1 LIQENL
7 MSLKQHPVARRT
19 LIKAAAQTPIA
30 LSLASWGQWANAA
43 SEKAV
48 VVRFDGM
55 PAPVTIDEM
64 TTVHTA
70 AKVHT
75 YYDSGRKTSTP
86 LAYKKLYSTGEK
98 VQRTEGGTIVA
109 GGYFDV
115 KGQPILD
122 KKTGEQLYSDCPD
135 GQCLIEIKNPRVKG
149 VKGNP
154 VFLVT
159 QFEYLSAD
167 AAGEDMYGKLPSSIA
182 IATLDQDPKSGEM
195 SLVSYSNV
203 DTSAVHGLWITCAA
217 SLSPWNTHLSSE
229 EYEPD
234 AFKASTDKQFKAFCE
249 NTLGRNGNPY
259 HYGHVPEVTV
269 HADGTGSIKK
279 HYNMGR
285 ISREL
290 VQVMPDRRTVLMGDD
305 YTGGGIFMFIA
316 DREEDLSSG
325 TLYVSGG
332 EVKDGQMTMKW
343 VRLGHAT
350 SAEIEALAN
359 RVSATDIFE
368 VSETKPSTPGFVEVP
383 NGKGTH
389 WLKVQPGME
398 KAAAFLET
406 HRYAAMMGGVMEFTK
421 FEGVTVNVKD
431 KTAYLAISSIKSTM
445 SDDKGQWQ
453 IKKLSAGGVFE
464 AKMEGRQT
472 DASGAMIESTWVPTK
487 LKAMKALLGK
497 DLKPADAAGNTAD
510 LGLIANPDNLKF
522 SNQWRTLFIGEDS
535 GMHVNNIVWAYNLED
550 GSLTR
555 LLSVPAGAECTGLSV
570 VENCNGHAYVLSNFQ
585 HPGDRKFTAD
595 QTAVSARIK
604 QIWDNNRAG
613 AVGYI
618 SGMPVMG

>member
-1 LIQENL
+1 
-7 MSLKQHPVARRT
+7 MSLKDHTIARRT

-30 LSLASWGQWANAA
+30 LTLTSWGQWAHA
-43 SEKAV
+43 SAETAV
-48 VVRFDGM
+48 AVRFDGM
-55 PAPVTIDEM
+55 PAPVTVDEM

-75 YYDSGRKTSTP
+75 FYDSGKRTSNA
-86 LAYKKLYSTGEK
+86 LAYHKLYSTGDK
-98 VQRTEGGTIVA
+98 VKRTGGGSIVA
-109 GGYFDV
+109 GGYFNA
-115 KGQPILD
+115 KGEPILD
-122 KKTGEQLYSDCPD
+122 KKTGEQLFSDCPD
-135 GQCLIEIKNPRVKG
+135 GQCLIEVKKPRVKG

-159 QFEYLSAD
+159 QFEYLTAD
-167 AAGEDMYGKLPSSIA
+167 ASGEDMYGKLPSSIA
-182 IATLDQDPKSGEM
+182 VTTLDQNPKTGEM
-195 SLVSYSNV
+195 KLVSYSNV
-203 DTSAVHGLWITCAA
+203 DTSSVHGLWITCAA

-234 AFKASTDKQFKAFCE
+234 AFAASEDKQFKAFCE
-249 NTLGRNGNPY
+249 HTLGRAGNPY

-305 YTGGGIFMFIA
+305 YTGGGVFMFIA
-316 DREEDLSSG
+316 DREEDLSAG

-332 EVKDGQMTMKW
+332 DVKDGEMQMKW
-343 VRLGHAT
+343 VKLGHAT
-350 SAEIEALAN
+350 SAEIEALAD
-359 RVSATDIFE
+359 RVTATDIFD
-368 VSETKPSTPGFVEVP
+368 VSEEMPTEKGYVEVP
-383 NGKGTH
+383 NGKKTH
-389 WLKVQPGME
+389 WLRVKPGME

-406 HRYAAMMGGVMEFTK
+406 HRYAVMMGGVMEFTK

-431 KTAYLAISSIKSTM
+431 KSAYFAISSIKSTM

-453 IKKLSAGGVFE
+453 VKKLSAGGVFE
-464 AKMEGRQT
+464 AKMGGRQT
-472 DASGAMIESTWVPTK
+472 DTSGEIIESTWVPTH
-487 LKAMKALLGK
+487 LKAIKALLGK
-497 DLKPADAAGNTAD
+497 DLKPADAAGNSAD
-510 LGLIANPDNLKF
+510 LVLIANPDNLKF

-550 GSLTR
+550 GALTR
-555 LLSVPAGAECTGLSV
+555 VLSVPAGAECTGLSV
-570 VENCNGHAYVLSNFQ
+570 VENCNGHAYILSNFQ
-585 HPGDRKFTAD
+585 HPGDRKFTAE
-595 QTAVSARIK
+595 QSKVAERIRK
-604 QIWDNNRAG
+604 LWKGNRAG
-613 AVGYI
+613 AIGYI